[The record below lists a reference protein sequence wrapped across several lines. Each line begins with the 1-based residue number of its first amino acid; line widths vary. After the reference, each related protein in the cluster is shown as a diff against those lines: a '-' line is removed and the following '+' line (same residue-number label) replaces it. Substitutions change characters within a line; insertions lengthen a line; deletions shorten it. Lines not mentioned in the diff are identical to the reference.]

1 MARKESPEVERLRKR
16 ITELEKENAH
26 LKNLVKERR
35 LNSSSVSA
43 MLSPSEKIKLFR
55 SLFYGRQDVYATRWE
70 ASGGNSGYSPVCSNL
85 WKDGVCF
92 KPVMKCSECSNK
104 SYAPLSDRV
113 IYNHLTGKIVVGV
126 YPLLEVD
133 QCRFAALDLDSE
145 NWQSDAT
152 AILEVCRTF
161 SIPVGLERSR
171 SGEGCHLWFFF
182 ESAIAASLARR
193 LGFSLISR
201 ALEKRPQLGLDSYD
215 RLFPNQDSMPRGGL
229 GNLIDLPLQGK
240 ARQSGN
246 TLFLDD
252 SFQPYED
259 QWGYLSKIKKMHE
272 ETLRELVRRVS
283 RQEYA
288 EPFPLPSRI
297 SMPDKVRISL
307 DSMVRIDKASL
318 SPSVLNK
325 MIRLA
330 SFNNP
335 EFFRAQAMRMSTFGK
350 PRIISCA
357 DDDESSIS
365 LPRGCLEAVIN
376 LLENSGIKVV
386 VEDKRH
392 TGKPRKV
399 EFQGNLTK
407 EQEEAAAEMLRH
419 DFGILCAPTG
429 SGKTVIAFKIISERQ
444 QKTLILVHRRELL
457 RQWQERAL
465 EFLQLLPEDI
475 GQIGLG
481 KKETGEVLDIA
492 LIQTFSRNEN
502 LLYNLK
508 DYSHVVVDECQ
519 HIPAFSFE
527 KVIKKIPAKYVLGLT
542 ATPKR
547 RDGHQPI
554 MTMQCGPI
562 RHTISRKAAIFF
574 ERTVMPRLTEFTA
587 DEHLRTTQIYK
598 LLESDTSRNAL
609 IVNGILTALDS
620 GRFCL
625 VLSERVAHLD
635 KLYESLSQ
643 SSKNVFRLHG
653 RIPRKERDS
662 ALESFKECRESAALL
677 STGRYLGEGFDDPR
691 LDTLFLVFP
700 VSWIG
705 VLQQYAGRLHRD
717 YENKHEVRIYDY
729 VDESIPVLKKMY
741 ERRIKGY
748 RAIGYRLIG
757 SM

>member
-1 MARKESPEVERLRKR
+1 MAHKESPEVERLRRR
-16 ITELEKENAH
+16 ITELEEENAH
-26 LKNLVKERR
+26 LRNLVKKRR
-35 LNSSSVSA
+35 SDSSSVSA

-70 ASGGNSGYSPVCSNL
+70 ASGGSSGYSPVCSNL
-85 WKDGVCF
+85 WKDGICF
-92 KPVMKCSECSNK
+92 KPDMKCSECSNK
-104 SYAPLSDRV
+104 SYAPLTDRV
-113 IYNHLTGKIVVGV
+113 IYNHLTGKMVVGV
-126 YPLLEVD
+126 YPLLEGD
-133 QCRFAALDLDSE
+133 LCRFAALDLDGK
-145 NWQSDAT
+145 NWQSDVTAT
-152 AILEVCRTF
+152 LELCRSF

-215 RLFPNQDSMPRGGL
+215 RLFPNQDSIPRGGL
-229 GNLIDLPLQGK
+229 GNLIALPLQGK

-272 ETLRELVRRVS
+272 ETVRELVRRVS
-283 RQEYA
+283 RQESA
-288 EPFPLPSRI
+288 ETATLPSRV

-307 DSMVRIDKASL
+307 DSKIRIDKASL
-318 SPSVLNK
+318 SPSVLNRV
-325 MIRLA
+325 IRLA

-335 EFFRAQAMRMSTFGK
+335 EFFKAQAMRMSTFGK
-350 PRIISCA
+350 PRIINCA

-376 LLENSGIKVV
+376 LLENSGTKVE
-386 VEDKRH
+386 VEDKRYI
-392 TGKPRKV
+392 GKPREMV
-399 EFQGNLTK
+399 FQGRLTK
-407 EQEEAAAEMLRH
+407 EQEAAAAEMLRH

-429 SGKTVIAFKIISERQ
+429 AGKTVIAFKIISERQ

-481 KKETGEVLDIA
+481 KKEPGEVLDIA
-492 LIQTFSRNEN
+492 LIQTLSRNEN
-502 LLYNLK
+502 LLHNLK
-508 DYSHVVVDECQ
+508 DYGHIVVDECQ

-527 KVIKKIPAKYVLGLT
+527 KVIKMIPAKYVLGLT

-547 RDGHQPI
+547 RDGHHPI

-562 RHTISRKAAIFF
+562 RHAISRKAVGFF
-574 ERTVMPRLTEFTA
+574 ERTIVPRFTEFTA
-587 DEHLRTTQIYK
+587 DQHLRTTQIYK
-598 LLESDTSRNAL
+598 LLESDTSRNRL
-609 IVNGILTALDS
+609 IVNDIIRAVDS

-635 KLYESLSQ
+635 KLYELLLQ
-643 SSKNVFRLHG
+643 STKNVFKLHG
-653 RIPRKERDS
+653 RIPRNERDS
-662 ALESFKECRESAALL
+662 ALESFKKCSESAALL
-677 STGRYLGEGFDDPR
+677 STGKYLGEGFDDPR

-700 VSWIG
+700 VSWKG

-729 VDESIPVLKKMY
+729 VDEKIQVLKKMY

-748 RAIGYRLIG
+748 RAIGYRL
-757 SM
+757 MKLM